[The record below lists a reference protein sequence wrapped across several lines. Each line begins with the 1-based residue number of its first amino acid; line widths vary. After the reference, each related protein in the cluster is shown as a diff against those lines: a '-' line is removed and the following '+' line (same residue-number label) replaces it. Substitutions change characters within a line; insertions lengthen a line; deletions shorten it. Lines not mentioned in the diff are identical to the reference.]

1 MQAPFD
7 QRLREQEANM
17 RNMSS
22 LVSVFLFA
30 LGYAILELSV
40 RLFVQDQLALDFV
53 AWSFAGGILVA
64 LLLAWMLP
72 ETELRRLDLIA
83 VVWLVLFIVA
93 RFNNVLEG
101 YFFTSVFASVSVFVS
116 EVFLSLLTT
125 LVQAI
130 MAGVLFIA
138 EVPSR
143 SLISDLSSYVEER
156 KFVSWAWRIVAA
168 SIVYFPVYF
177 IFGAL
182 ISPFV
187 VPYYTNPSSGLKIP
201 SFTVIIPLE
210 LLRGFL
216 YVISLLSLFAT
227 IRGSRKTVFAAIAS
241 VLYVPGAL
249 VPLMVPHSLP
259 AEILPF
265 HLVEILADSIVYGAL
280 ITWLLSRKS
289 S

>member
-1 MQAPFD
+1 
-7 QRLREQEANM
+7 M
-17 RNMSS
+17 RNMSF
-22 LVSVFLFA
+22 LTRVFLFA
-30 LGYAILELSV
+30 LGYAVLELGV
-40 RLFVQDQLALDFV
+40 GLFVRGQLTLDFT
-53 AWSFAGGILVA
+53 AWSFAGGILIA

-72 ETELRRLDLIA
+72 KTELRRLGLIA
-83 VVWLVLFIVA
+83 VVWPALFMVA
-93 RFNNVLEG
+93 QFNNMLEG
-101 YFFTSVFASVSVFVS
+101 YFFTSMFPSVFLFASR
-116 EVFLSLLTT
+116 VFLSLLTT

-130 MAGVLFIA
+130 MAGVLFLA
-138 EVPSR
+138 EVPTR
-143 SLISDLSSYVEER
+143 SLISEVSTYLDER
-156 KFVSWAWRIVAA
+156 KLASWAWRMVVASVA
-168 SIVYFPVYF
+168 YFPVYF

-227 IRGSRKTVFAAIAS
+227 IRASRRTVFAAIAS

-265 HLVEILADSIVYGAL
+265 HLVEILADSIVYGAV
-280 ITWLLSRKS
+280 ITWLLGRKS
-289 S
+289 AGVVA